1 MTDSLIALRIYLTG
15 GVRIEC
21 SGTLIDQTTFAFP
34 YCQLALAYLVCERGR
49 PVARAEIVRVIWD
62 DAPPAD
68 ADAIVRSVV
77 HKLRKALSRDA
88 VAGDLQLVGTGPYEL
103 KAPSNAWVDTEAA
116 ADAIHDAEGEL
127 RASRPRGAFGPSAI
141 AHHIA
146 RRPFLPGEHGR
157 WAEAQRERLRGIL
170 IRALECRGEVFIW
183 NRELPLAVEAAK
195 EAIALEPFRETAHQ
209 LLIRAHAAL
218 GNAAEAKRAY
228 ERCRASLAEQLR
240 IDPSAQTQMIY
251 QSAIAST
258 TPAIAQSPPASSR
271 GTALGSGANFASE
284 LQRLLGDAFIIEQE
298 IGGGGMSRAFLAEE
312 RALERHVV
320 IKVLPPDK
328 AETLSAERFTREVR
342 LAAKLQ
348 QANIV
353 PLLSAAV
360 VGGLPYYTMPYVSGE
375 SLRALLSAREPLPI
389 RRVTSIMRDVARA
402 LAFAHANGVV
412 HRDIKP
418 ENILLSAETAVVT
431 DFGIAKALS
440 DAETT
445 RDATTMR
452 LTNVGTS
459 IGTPLYM
466 SPEQVAGDPAIDHR
480 ADIYSFG
487 IVAYELLTGR
497 APFADRPTQAA
508 LAAQLVEAPR
518 PVEELR
524 SDTPYALAELV
535 MHCVQK
541 NPDTRPQNMQVVLSR
556 LE

>member
-1 MTDSLIALRIYLTG
+1 
-15 GVRIEC
+15 
-21 SGTLIDQTTFAFP
+21 
-34 YCQLALAYLVCERGR
+34 
-49 PVARAEIVRVIWD
+49 
-62 DAPPAD
+62 
-68 ADAIVRSVV
+68 
-77 HKLRKALSRDA
+77 
-88 VAGDLQLVGTGPYEL
+88 LQLVGTGPYEL

-524 SDTPYALAELV
+524 SDTPCALAELV